1 MPQYKTIVTG
11 HGKFATGFE
20 GAIKLLAGKQLNM
33 KFIDFSDGMSEVNL
47 REEFL
52 KSMSDEPT
60 LFFTDL
66 TGGTPYKEAAKIAY
80 KSTNVMVV
88 AGCNLASLLETT
100 FNNYD
105 SLKDY
110 AEDLINVTKNS
121 TELFEIE
128 TEDENDSGTE
138 DFEDGI

>member
-11 HGKFATGFE
+11 HGNFATGFE
-20 GAIKLLAGKQLNM
+20 GAVKLLAGKQLNL
-33 KFIDFSDGMSEVNL
+33 KFIDFENGMSEVDL
-47 REEFL
+47 REKFL
-52 KSMSDEPT
+52 KSMDDEPT

-80 KSTNVMVV
+80 KSTNVLVV
-88 AGCNLASLLETT
+88 AGCNLASLLETA
-100 FNNYD
+100 FNSYT

-110 AEDLINVTKNS
+110 ANDLVAITKKS
-121 TELFEIE
+121 AELFEMD
-128 TEDENDSGTE
+128 TEEDNSDTE

>member
-11 HGKFATGFE
+11 HGKFASGFQ

-33 KFIDFSDGMSEVNL
+33 KFIDFEDGMSEVDL
-47 REEFL
+47 REKFL
-52 KSMSDEPT
+52 KSMDDEPT

-80 KSTNVMVV
+80 ESSNILVV

-100 FNNYD
+100 FNNYK

-110 AEDLINVTKNS
+110 ANDLVSITKQS
-121 TELFEIE
+121 AELFEID
-128 TEDENDSGTE
+128 TDEDDSTPENFD
-138 DFEDGI
+138 DGI

>member
-20 GAIKLLAGKQLNM
+20 GAVKLLAGKQLNM
-33 KFIDFSDGMSEVNL
+33 KFINFEDGMSEVDL
-47 REEFL
+47 REEYL
-52 KSMSDEPT
+52 KAIGNEPV

-66 TGGTPYKEAAKIAY
+66 IGGTPYKEAAKIAY
-80 KSTNVMVV
+80 KSENVLVV

-100 FNNYD
+100 FNSYD
-105 SLKDY
+105 NLKDY
-110 AEDLINVTKNS
+110 ANDLVSVTKNS
-121 TELFEIE
+121 TELFEM
-128 TEDENDSGTE
+128 NDSEKVDDSE

>member
-11 HGKFATGFE
+11 HGNFATGFE
-20 GAIKLLAGKQLNM
+20 GAVKLLAGKQLNL
-33 KFIDFSDGMSEVNL
+33 KFIDFENGMSEVDL
-47 REEFL
+47 REKFL
-52 KSMSDEPT
+52 KSMDDEPT

-80 KSTNVMVV
+80 KSTNVLVV

-100 FNNYD
+100 FNSYT

-110 AEDLINVTKNS
+110 ADDLVAITKKS
-121 TELFEIE
+121 AELFEMG
-128 TEDENDSGTE
+128 TDEDSSDTE